1 IPLPSETLLRVQLSP
16 VPTQTFFAFFGSSVI
31 APIDCTGCSSNTGLK
46 RVPLSSDFQT
56 PPLAEPTKI
65 VSLPFGSLI
74 ASIAATRPLIAAEPT
89 LRAPRPEIVDEL
101 NGAGVGS
108 AAKTAPAKLA
118 ARMSED
124 LEKRMGFTYLEAVAG
139 NLKIVS

>member
-1 IPLPSETLLRVQLSP
+1 MPLPTETLLRVQLSP
-16 VPTQTFFAFFGSSVI
+16 VPTQTFFGFFGSSVT

-56 PPLAEPTKI
+56 PPLAEPIKI
-65 VSLPFGSLI
+65 VILPFGSRI

-89 LRAPRPEIVDEL
+89 LRAPRPEIVPEL

-108 AAKTAPAKLA
+108 AAITAPAKQP
-118 ARMSED
+118 ARTKEY
-124 LEKRMGFTYLEAVAG
+124 LRERMGFIWKRSWE
-139 NLKIVS
+139 I